1 MLTKEDVLQIVIN
14 LPDKFPLNELRDQM
28 IKMEKIRKGITQS
41 DNNEIIAD
49 DELDNQLSEW
59 LN

>member
-1 MLTKEDVLQIVIN
+1 MLNKEDVLQILEN
-14 LPDKFPLNELRDQM
+14 LPDRFSLDALLDQM
-28 IKMEKIRKGITQS
+28 IKMEKIRKGIMQS

>member
-1 MLTKEDVLQIVIN
+1 MLNKEDVLQILEN
-14 LPDKFPLNELRDQM
+14 LPDRFSLDALLDQM
-28 IKMEKIRKGITQS
+28 IKMEKIRKGIMQS

-49 DELDNQLSEW
+49 DELNNQLSKW